1 MKTLMCLCLLVLS
14 GQAADRAALE
24 RIDSLDA
31 AFRVAQCLKATRDA
45 GAGSADYE
53 VLWRLVRAEV
63 NVAEEAMDA
72 GKTDQATEVIDQAL
86 ATSEQLV
93 KLYPGRSM
101 AHYYRALALGRRAL
115 LAGGREKV
123 ELSQGIERH
132 CLKAIELDPEN
143 GRAHGLLGRYYRE
156 VAHLPWLLRKV
167 AVTLYGDLPAG
178 GDELALKHLKKSVAL
193 QPRWVFARFE
203 LAETYRIMEQK
214 DQAKTQF
221 KSVLGMPDTDH
232 RDRLLKAEARKLLAE
247 MGS

>member
-1 MKTLMCLCLLVLS
+1 MKCLLLLCLLALS
-14 GQAADRAALE
+14 GQSADRAALE

-31 AFRVAQCLKATRDA
+31 AFKVPQCLKATRDA

-63 NVAEEAMDA
+63 NLAEEAMDA
-72 GKTDQATEVIDQAL
+72 GQQAQAEEGITKAL

-115 LAGGREKV
+115 LAGGKEKV

-132 CLKAIELDPEN
+132 CLKAIELDPNN

-156 VAHLPWLLRKV
+156 MAHLPWLLRKV
-167 AVTLYGDLPAG
+167 AVTLYGDLPEG
-178 GDELALKHLKKSVAL
+178 GDELALKHLNKSAGL
-193 QPRWVFARFE
+193 MPEWVYARFE
-203 LAETYRIMEQK
+203 LAETYRVMGQK
-214 DQAKTQF
+214 DKAAAQF
-221 KSVLGMPDTDH
+221 RTVLGMRKTDH
-232 RDRLLKAEARKLLAE
+232 RDHLLKEEARKALEQL
-247 MGS
+247 